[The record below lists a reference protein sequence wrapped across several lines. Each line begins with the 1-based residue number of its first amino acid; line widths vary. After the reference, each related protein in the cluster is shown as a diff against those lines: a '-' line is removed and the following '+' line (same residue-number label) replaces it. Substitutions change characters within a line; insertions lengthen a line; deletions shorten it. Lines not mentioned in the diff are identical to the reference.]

1 MRRSSLIG
9 FIILNVLISLGVAFG
24 VISLLRPSATAERIP
39 ITVPVIVTATPD
51 PNETRVVRII
61 TATPRPGDPARVETL
76 PTGLFGTPEP
86 TLDAVLLVL
95 SGTPPEALTLAAEEE
110 TDEAGGSQTASL
122 ASGTALPDECILHVV
137 AEGDTPFAIAEQ
149 YGADGFRLM
158 EVNGLDELAAAA
170 LQIGDT
176 LIVPL
181 EGCPLEAALP
191 QPTETPFIEE
201 TEEPALAEVE
211 TEESTAD
218 AAGTAAPTVRPTLTL
233 PPTAT
238 NASVSIETVLNAG
251 DVTAEAVEIK
261 NVGSTVN
268 LEGWTLTDAEGNTYT
283 FAEQYMFQNAS
294 ITLYTRPGANTA
306 VALYWGQDDPL
317 WQPGDVVTL
326 RNANEEVQ
334 STFRIPRDVDLP

>member
-24 VISLLRPSATAERIP
+24 VISLLRPSAAAERIP

-61 TATPRPGDPARVETL
+61 TATPRPGDPERIDTL

-86 TLDAVLLVL
+86 TLDPVLLML
-95 SGTPPEALTLAAEEE
+95 SGTPAEALTSIAEEGE
-110 TDEAGGSQTASL
+110 NGGSETASI
-122 ASGTALPDECILHVV
+122 ASGTALPDQCIVHVV
-137 AEGDTPFAIAEQ
+137 AEGDTPFGIAEQ
-149 YGADGFRLM
+149 YGADGFHLM
-158 EVNGLDELAAAA
+158 EVNGLDEATAAG

-181 EGCPLEAALP
+181 EGCPLESALP
-191 QPTETPFIEE
+191 RPTETPFEEE
-201 TEEPALAEVE
+201 TEESALSETV
-211 TEESTAD
+211 TEESTSD
-218 AAGTAAPTVRPTLTL
+218 GPTTAAPTVRPTLTL

-268 LEGWTLTDAEGNTYT
+268 LEGWTITDAEGNVYT

-294 ITLYTRPGANTA
+294 ITVYTRPGTNTA

-326 RNANEEVQ
+326 RNAREEVQ
-334 STFRIPRDVDLP
+334 STFRIPRALDLP